1 MPPWNTPRRHFYFQ
15 FTKEL
20 FMPSTC
26 YIEQQIPLNLI
37 YRKAR
42 RSHLPNYPRSNPY
55 TEINYG
61 HRF

>member
-1 MPPWNTPRRHFYFQ
+1 
-15 FTKEL
+15 
-20 FMPSTC
+20 MPSTC